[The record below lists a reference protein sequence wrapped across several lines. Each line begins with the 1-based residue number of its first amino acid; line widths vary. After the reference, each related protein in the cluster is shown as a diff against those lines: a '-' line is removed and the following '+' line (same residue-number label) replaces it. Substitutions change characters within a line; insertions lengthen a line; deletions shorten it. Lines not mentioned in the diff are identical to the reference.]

1 MTDRWWSD
9 FSHPFLHAQ
18 VPTHISIGVSPFPKA
33 QERGLRIDGLVSLRL
48 EPARIL
54 LHDRLPN
61 PGDPCAARL
70 AAHAMPDSFVQV
82 DIDARIPAG

>member
-1 MTDRWWSD
+1 M
-9 FSHPFLHAQ
+9 HAQ
-18 VPTHISIGVSPFPKA
+18 VPTHRVKA
-33 QERGLRIDGLVSLRL
+33 APPESKPQERGLRIDGPVSLRL

-54 LHDRLPN
+54 LHARLLN

-82 DIDARIPAG
+82 DIDARKKR